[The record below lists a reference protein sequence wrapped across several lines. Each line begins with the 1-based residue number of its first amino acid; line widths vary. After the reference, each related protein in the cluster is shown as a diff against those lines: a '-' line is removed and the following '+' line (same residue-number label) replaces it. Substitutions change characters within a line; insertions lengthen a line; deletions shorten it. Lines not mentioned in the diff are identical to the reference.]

1 MNLQSMTGTDP
12 DGELHVKR
20 DARPIPGRQ
29 RSFGRGLAF
38 RLLAIMLGLGV
49 VLLIEG
55 LLRLTNLG
63 RLQDVGDPYVGFSQ
77 VVPLFVL
84 NEAGDKYE
92 ISRSRY
98 DFFQP
103 DSFAANKGESEFRI
117 FCLGG
122 STVQG
127 NPYSIE
133 TSFTTWLELS
143 LKAAD
148 PSREWQVVNCG
159 GISYASYRLIP
170 IMQEL
175 LVHEPDMFIVY
186 TGQNEFLEERTYG
199 DIKRQAAWVKQLH
212 EQLMGWRIYG
222 LTSGL
227 LKSQSKTTKTE
238 NLTAEVEAL
247 LDFQGG
253 LEKYHRDDSWRDG
266 VIEHYEHSLRRMV
279 HIAREARVPIVLANP
294 VSNLRDSPPF
304 KAEVDRQLTAAAQAE
319 FVQLWEEA
327 KQSDWEDL
335 PAKTALVKRAL
346 AIDERHAESHFL
358 LAKIYEAAGDMEAA
372 KIEYVRAK
380 DEDICPLRILEAMHQ
395 SLRRVADQTGTPL
408 IDIRQLFEDRA
419 KDGIPGDPELIDHVH
434 PRIEG
439 HQLIAMEFFRYMER
453 QRMVSPSGD
462 WIVRQTQ
469 LYQANWDSL
478 PANYYLQGLARLEGL
493 QRWAQGR
500 VKRLRINTQEKVS
513 N

>member
-1 MNLQSMTGTDP
+1 
-12 DGELHVKR
+12 
-20 DARPIPGRQ
+20 
-29 RSFGRGLAF
+29 
-38 RLLAIMLGLGV
+38 MLGLGV

-63 RLQDVGDPYVGFSQ
+63 RIQDVGDPYVGFSQ

-84 NEAGDKYE
+84 NEAGDQYE
-92 ISRSRY
+92 IARSRR

-103 DSFAANKGESEFRI
+103 DSFAANKGETEFRI

-127 NPYSIE
+127 SPYSIE

-175 LVHEPDMFIVY
+175 LAHKPDMFIVY

-199 DIKRQAAWVKQLH
+199 DIKHQAPWIKQLH
-212 EQLMGWRIYG
+212 EQLMVWRIYG
-222 LTSGL
+222 LMRGL
-227 LKSQSKTTKTE
+227 LKSQSPTTTKTE

-247 LDFQGG
+247 LDYQGG
-253 LEKYHRDDSWRDG
+253 LEKYHRDDPWRDG
-266 VIEHYEHSLRRMV
+266 VIQHYEHSLRRMV
-279 HIAREARVPIVLANP
+279 HIARNAYVPIVLANP
-294 VSNLRDSPPF
+294 VSNLRDTPPF
-304 KAEVDRQLTAAAQAE
+304 KAEVDSQLTTTAQEE
-319 FVQLWEEA
+319 FGQLWEQA
-327 KQSDWEDL
+327 KQADWEDL
-335 PAKTALVKRAL
+335 ATKTALVKQAL
-346 AIDERHAESHFL
+346 AIDERHAEAHFL
-358 LAKIYEAAGDMEAA
+358 LAKIYEAAGEMEAA
-372 KIEYVRAK
+372 KLEYVRAK

-395 SLRRVADQTGTPL
+395 ALRRVADQTGTPL
-408 IDIRQLFEDRA
+408 IDVRQLFEAMA
-419 KDGIPGDPELIDHVH
+419 KDGIPGNTELIDHVH

-453 QRMVSPSGD
+453 QRLVSPSGD
-462 WIVRQTQ
+462 WTARQTQ

-500 VKRLRINTQEKVS
+500 VKRLRVNTH
-513 N
+513 